1 MNIYSCVF
9 YKLYGVPNK
18 ATKTQKAV
26 LQKIY
31 NTVIANSLVATEKLE
46 IFMPEKK
53 KLALIIHSGTIDKL
67 LCAFTLGSTAAA
79 MDMEIHL
86 YFTFWGL
93 NMLKKGAMEKAGLPA
108 TYKQYEEMLKTKL
121 KEMKY
126 PTPYE
131 MLKRMKASG
140 NVKIYA
146 CSPTMEMFGV
156 TKETLIPEVDRIAG
170 AAAFLDI
177 ASDADITLLI

>member
-1 MNIYSCVF
+1 
-9 YKLYGVPNK
+9 
-18 ATKTQKAV
+18 
-26 LQKIY
+26 
-31 NTVIANSLVATEKLE
+31 
-46 IFMPEKK
+46 MPKQK
-53 KLALIIHSGTIDKL
+53 KLAIVVHSGTIDKL

-79 MDMEIHL
+79 MDIETHM

-93 NMLKKGAMEKAGLPA
+93 TMLKKGAMEQAGLPA
-108 TYKQYEEMLKTKL
+108 TYKQYEGMLKTKL
-121 KEMKY
+121 KEMNY

-156 TKETLIPEVDRIAG
+156 TKDSLIPEVDRIAG

-177 ASDADITLLI
+177 AADADINLVI